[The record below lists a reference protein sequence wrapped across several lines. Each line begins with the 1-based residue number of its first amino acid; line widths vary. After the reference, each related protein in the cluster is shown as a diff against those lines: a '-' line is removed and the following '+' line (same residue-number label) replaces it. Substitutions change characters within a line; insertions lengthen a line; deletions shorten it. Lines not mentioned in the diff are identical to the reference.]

1 MDTIGLTSVGG
12 LLNKVARIGAGTLL
26 QSPLLPPETDAD
38 PISEGVRVS
47 TRTLAESLHFSCSSS
62 LDATLGA
69 RGAAR
74 LPKQIER

>member
-47 TRTLAESLHFSCSSS
+47 TRTLAESLPFPCSSFIGRDTGS
-62 LDATLGA
+62 EGRRSPAKTD
-69 RGAAR
+69 
-74 LPKQIER
+74 